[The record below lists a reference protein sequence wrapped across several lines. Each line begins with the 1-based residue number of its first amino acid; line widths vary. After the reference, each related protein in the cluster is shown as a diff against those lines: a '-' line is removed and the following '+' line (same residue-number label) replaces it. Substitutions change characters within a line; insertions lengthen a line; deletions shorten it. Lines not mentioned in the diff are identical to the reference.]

1 LPTNSILKYCDFIIT
16 VERERERERE
26 RELLTFHYH
35 YLVRAAIERGK
46 RAESRLSR

>member
-16 VERERERERE
+16 VERERERE